1 VLEITLDL
9 ENQKFKHQKE
19 INNNGIYTLGQSGT
33 KPKILVQG
41 NGTDMS
47 DIQALR
53 GRAKRKLIT
62 NKVVLALIDLANKKG
77 DQIRLG
83 SFWNT
88 YHCQNK
94 LISSEDRLYGVY
106 CKNRFCTL
114 CCSIRKAEI
123 INTYLPIL
131 RKWEDPYFV
140 TLTVKSPP
148 LKHLTKMMAKVVE
161 GFGQIIEKHKKR
173 SQRNKGNKLVGIK
186 SLECNFNPIKRTY
199 NPHLHLIVQNEEMA
213 KLIIEEWLIKWT
225 PRFSNAKAQHMRKVE
240 NKERDLIEIV
250 KYGSKIFT
258 DPDIKYKPKSIKDH
272 KVYISALY
280 NIYCAMENHRIF
292 DRFGFNLPKTEKSII
307 ENSITLD
314 EYQEWVFDDK
324 ATDWK
329 NTDNELSLTQ
339 YHMPPNL
346 IELLNY
352 NMDIVLE

>member
-106 CKNRFCTL
+106 CKNRFKFTISILSKLTL
-114 CCSIRKAEI
+114 QACYKKFICKLYA
-123 INTYLPIL
+123 N
-131 RKWEDPYFV
+131 KK
-140 TLTVKSPP
+140 KS
-148 LKHLTKMMAKVVE
+148 HE
-161 GFGQIIEKHKKR
+161 
-173 SQRNKGNKLVGIK
+173 
-186 SLECNFNPIKRTY
+186 
-199 NPHLHLIVQNEEMA
+199 
-213 KLIIEEWLIKWT
+213 
-225 PRFSNAKAQHMRKVE
+225 
-240 NKERDLIEIV
+240 
-250 KYGSKIFT
+250 
-258 DPDIKYKPKSIKDH
+258 YK
-272 KVYISALY
+272 
-280 NIYCAMENHRIF
+280 F
-292 DRFGFNLPKTEKSII
+292 
-307 ENSITLD
+307 ITL
-314 EYQEWVFDDK
+314 
-324 ATDWK
+324 
-329 NTDNELSLTQ
+329 
-339 YHMPPNL
+339 
-346 IELLNY
+346 
-352 NMDIVLE
+352 